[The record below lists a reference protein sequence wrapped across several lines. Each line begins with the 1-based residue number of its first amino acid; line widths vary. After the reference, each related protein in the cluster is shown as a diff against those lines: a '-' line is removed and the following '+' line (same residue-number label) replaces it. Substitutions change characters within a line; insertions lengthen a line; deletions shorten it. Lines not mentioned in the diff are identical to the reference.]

1 MRLRG
6 VFPPLSCHGTWW
18 RQPPASRR
26 GLRERSP
33 ASGQSGFLRRHA
45 AQVGLPPTSR
55 KRCGLGEVTSLRRSC
70 GAGESP
76 VRPFAQKPL
85 EDGRAREASQRPV
98 PAPRAHTTHFQVERV
113 LLLFD
118 AADVPTGGVKLS
130 QSTLTEHTLLGRPHS
145 KGPAGSPRTVGPSRF
160 ADVLQRR
167 SAAPSAFSPN
177 AARGEKPLNT

>member
-1 MRLRG
+1 M
-6 VFPPLSCHGTWW
+6 
-18 RQPPASRR
+18 
-26 GLRERSP
+26 
-33 ASGQSGFLRRHA
+33 
-45 AQVGLPPTSR
+45 
-55 KRCGLGEVTSLRRSC
+55 GEVTSLRRSR

-76 VRPFAQKPL
+76 VRPFGQQQPL
-85 EDGRAREASQRPV
+85 EDGRAPETSQRPA

-118 AADVPTGGVKLS
+118 AVDPP
-130 QSTLTEHTLLGRPHS
+130 TEHTLLGRPHS
-145 KGPAGSPRTVGPSRF
+145 KGPAGSPLTVGPSRF